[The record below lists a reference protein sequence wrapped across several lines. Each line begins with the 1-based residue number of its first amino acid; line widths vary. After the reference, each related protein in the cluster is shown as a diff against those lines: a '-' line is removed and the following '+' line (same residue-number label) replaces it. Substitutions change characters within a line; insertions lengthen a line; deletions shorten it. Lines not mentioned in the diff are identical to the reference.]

1 MRPILDV
8 VIEIHDALES
18 VGVGHAFGGAFALLW
33 CTGEPRTTI
42 DIDVNVFAAPTA
54 AKDIVGSLPAGVVA
68 SNSDVEAL
76 ERDGQVRLYMDE
88 IPLDLFFNTS
98 PFHSEIQLRTIQHEL
113 AGRNLPFLS
122 CSDLAVFKAFFN
134 RRRDWADIEE
144 MLRVDT
150 IDVPRV
156 TGVLAHYLG
165 PDDERIRQL
174 DDIRQ
179 EVDKEAKDQ

>member
-1 MRPILDV
+1 MMRSNPLASGT
-8 VIEIHDALES
+8 HW
-18 VGVGHAFGGAFALLW
+18 GAFALVW

-68 SNSDVEAL
+68 SNSDVEAI

-98 PFHSEIQLRTIQHEL
+98 PFHSEIQLRTNQHEL
-113 AGRNLPFLS
+113 AGRNLPFLLQRS
-122 CSDLAVFKAFFN
+122 CRVQGVFN

-165 PDDERIRQL
+165 PDDERNRQL